1 MVSVVVTAE
10 SPIAAE
16 TIAADFR
23 ESGFDVVLYE
33 EATECFFQ
41 SLIRRAPELVVA
53 VSASP
58 STMLLDFAALMK
70 KAAPCA
76 FVLFTS
82 DTSPGKIER
91 AAAAGVHSYVI
102 DGYSPRRLRG
112 VVQVAL
118 ARFRHEQLQGEKLQ
132 TLTRDLKERKQV
144 ERAKGLLMRSRGLSE
159 DGAFELMRT
168 LAMRRRLRLAAVAEA
183 VIALSIGAEAVNRS
197 GQVRMLAQRLARC
210 YVQLAFDVHAE
221 WAAANLR
228 ECQERIDSNIAILRR
243 TVGERGCDG
252 DIERIA
258 AAWAS
263 LRAVIGT
270 APDATRVGEVDA
282 LAERMTREAET
293 LTTFL
298 ETSGMVTNLRVINLS
313 GRQRMLSQRVG
324 KLCLLL
330 ALDGTASE
338 AGTVERAAALKQS
351 SAEFDR
357 ALSELRDMPIRTPE
371 IERWLGEAQTQWADM
386 LPFQRG
392 QGAMPRCIEVSEWLL
407 DTMEALTEAYEQA
420 AQVLIGDRMEL
431 FEPPSPPRNAT
442 ATAI

>member
-1 MVSVVVTAE
+1 MVSVVVIAE

-16 TIAADFR
+16 TIAADFKD
-23 ESGFDVVLYE
+23 SGFEVVQHE
-33 EATECFFQ
+33 EATERFFQ
-41 SLIRRAPELVVA
+41 SVIRRAPELVVA

-58 STMLLDFAALMK
+58 TTMLLDFAALMK

-82 DTSPGKIER
+82 DTSPSKIER

-159 DGAFELMRT
+159 DGAFELMRS

-197 GQVRMLAQRLARC
+197 GQMRMLAQRLARC

-228 ECQERIDSNIAILRR
+228 ECQERIDGNIAILRR
-243 TVGERGCDG
+243 TVGDRGCEG

-258 AAWAS
+258 AAWAA
-263 LRAVIGT
+263 LRAVIAS
-270 APDATRVGEVDA
+270 APERARVAEADG
-282 LAERMTREAET
+282 LAEALTREAET

-298 ETSGMVTNLRVINLS
+298 ESSGMVTNLRVINLA

-324 KLCLLL
+324 KLCLML
-330 ALDGTASE
+330 ALDGSASGERTIARATA
-338 AGTVERAAALKQS
+338 LQQS
-351 SAEFDR
+351 SAEFDH
-357 ALSELRDMPIRTPE
+357 ALSELQAMPIRTPE
-371 IERWLGEAQTQWADM
+371 IERWLAEAHMQWADM

-392 QGAMPRCIEVSEWLL
+392 QGAMPQCIEVSERLL

-431 FEPPSPPRNAT
+431 FEPKMAG
-442 ATAI
+442 